1 MSLYLPLSLPKS
13 WPSLST
19 LSEPQNLSSVSTD
32 PHLPFEA
39 IRTAISEFGDRL
51 EAFCEEEINTVSQT
65 GQLKRGMQQ
74 TDRQRQIYNT
84 FVKDFMICLNSG
96 W

>member
-32 PHLPFEA
+32 PHLLFEA
-39 IRTAISEFGDRL
+39 IRSAVSEFGNRL
-51 EAFCEEEINTVSQT
+51 EAFAEVEISTVSQT
-65 GQLKRGMQQ
+65 GQLKGGIPQ
-74 TDRQRQIYNT
+74 TDVHIGGQTDKYTIH
-84 FVKDFMICLNSG
+84 L
-96 W
+96 